1 MGDGP
6 TIGGNTYIRG
16 KYSLPGGGKNGSF
29 RENRWV
35 GAGRERLREHAFG
48 HFHQLERGQ
57 AGKDGDPQILL
68 TPGDPG
74 TWLAFHAGADLE
86 DRGPPLQGIGRLLPD
101 PGDHQGPPGGDAVLG
116 RLVNHHPDLPGLP
129 FSAPL
134 EFHDDGRVRL
144 PLRKDPRGGPPE
156 VFGEIG
162 GDEHLPDPQR
172 RPHLLVISVAAHE
185 IFLRDQREPVERL
198 QRDDQDRQS
207 RREGQET
214 ERLAPH
220 GRSPLHDEVVAQDD
234 GHGDRRGHQRP
245 YPGIMVPPGF
255 QPGDPALDI
264 QPVAALLHLLRGLAG
279 FPGVGRRGRF
289 RRQVQFPERLHQ
301 PAPVPGDG
309 NGELVAYLLLLLGRP
324 PELHQDDGIEEHER
338 PEQVRR
344 DQHRVPA
351 PDDVGDLVG
360 DRGSQFLLREGRN
373 ERGRHVPRRAFS
385 GGGVD
390 QEIVVLHDE
399 YGGEDR
405 QGFHRRPDRRILQAI
420 DLADGFLRLSRLE
433 GMPQDRDEFLE
444 KEHERSDRE
453 YHRQP
458 PHHGM
463 GSQHLEFQPPAALD
477 DRPQAEVDRIPT
489 GTDDPK
495 EREQEHRGD
504 DGDEED
510 PLTNHGVPDVPG
522 LDRDFGDDGSDQRME
537 ERLRHAQAG
546 GGMDDTGQTH
556 GIGFPPPS
564 AFHKRKTITTIFPGG
579 RRT

>member
-220 GRSPLHDEVVAQDD
+220 GRSPLHDEVVDQDD

-264 QPVAALLHLLRGLAG
+264 QPVAALLDLLRGLAG
-279 FPGVGRRGRF
+279 FPGVGRRGGF
-289 RRQVQFPERLHQ
+289 RRPGPVSGRSPPPTNTAGRTGKVSIAARIAGSSRQSTLPTAFSGFPDSKECLKIGMSSWKRNTSVVIVNTTAS
-301 PAPVPGDG
+301 PPITGWVPSISSSSP
-309 NGELVAYLLLLLGRP
+309 LPLSK
-324 PELHQDDGIEEHER
+324 I
-338 PEQVRR
+338 
-344 DQHRVPA
+344 
-351 PDDVGDLVG
+351 
-360 DRGSQFLLREGRN
+360 
-373 ERGRHVPRRAFS
+373 VPRRKWIESRPGLTIRKS
-385 GGGVD
+385 GNRNTG
-390 QEIVVLHDE
+390 
-399 YGGEDR
+399 
-405 QGFHRRPDRRILQAI
+405 A
-420 DLADGFLRLSRLE
+420 
-433 GMPQDRDEFLE
+433 M
-444 KEHERSDRE
+444 
-453 YHRQP
+453 
-458 PHHGM
+458 
-463 GSQHLEFQPPAALD
+463 
-477 DRPQAEVDRIPT
+477 T
-489 GTDDPK
+489 GT
-495 EREQEHRGD
+495 
-504 DGDEED
+504 
-510 PLTNHGVPDVPG
+510 
-522 LDRDFGDDGSDQRME
+522 
-537 ERLRHAQAG
+537 
-546 GGMDDTGQTH
+546 
-556 GIGFPPPS
+556 
-564 AFHKRKTITTIFPGG
+564 RKTL
-579 RRT
+579 